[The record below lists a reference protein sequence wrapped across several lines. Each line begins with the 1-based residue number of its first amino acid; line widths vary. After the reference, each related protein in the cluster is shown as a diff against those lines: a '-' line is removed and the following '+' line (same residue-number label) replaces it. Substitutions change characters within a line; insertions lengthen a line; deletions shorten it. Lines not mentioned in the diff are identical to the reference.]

1 MKSTWIIL
9 TLLAGSF
16 LPIQAGMNSRLGKAL
31 ESPVAAS
38 FISFVVGAI
47 AVAAYGLITKE
58 HVSWN
63 GLKTAPAWLWL
74 GGALGAF
81 YVTVIIYAFPRIGAP
96 LAFGLVVA
104 GQMIMSILLDQF
116 NLLVTQQ
123 HPINVWRILGVLLII
138 AGVVIIR
145 KN

>member
-47 AVAAYGLITKE
+47 AVAAYGLIAKE
-58 HVSWN
+58 HVSWS

-74 GGALGAF
+74 GGVLGAF